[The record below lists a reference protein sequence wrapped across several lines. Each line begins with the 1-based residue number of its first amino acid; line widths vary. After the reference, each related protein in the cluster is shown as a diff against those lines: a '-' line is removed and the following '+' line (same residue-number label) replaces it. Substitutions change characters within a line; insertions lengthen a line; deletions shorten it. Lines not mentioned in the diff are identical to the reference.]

1 MTDYING
8 KLKTNNSTNLFDNK
22 TAEDKPLQFSNEAKS
37 VFNAGRELWLYYNSY
52 NATIPNASLYDIR
65 EFFQGRN
72 EQGRMNAKSDDKKYT
87 ELIGE
92 LRNNL
97 NLLADKLKPKVYEYE
112 FLKE

>member
-1 MTDYING
+1 
-8 KLKTNNSTNLFDNK
+8 
-22 TAEDKPLQFSNEAKS
+22 
-37 VFNAGRELWLYYNSY
+37 
-52 NATIPNASLYDIR
+52 
-65 EFFQGRN
+65 
-72 EQGRMNAKSDDKKYT
+72 MNAKSDDKKYT

>member
-1 MTDYING
+1 MQTLSI
-8 KLKTNNSTNLFDNK
+8 LFEPEESYNK
-22 TAEDKPLQFSNEAKS
+22 SPLNFSAEAIA
-37 VFNAGRELWLYYNSY
+37 VFDAGCELWKYYHSQPNV
-52 NATIPNASLYDIR
+52 NVNASMYDIR
-65 EFFQGRN
+65 EYFQGRN
-72 EQGRMNAKSDDKKYT
+72 EKGRMNAKSDDKKYT